1 MTTSHRL
8 IVGCLALFASVP
20 VTVHA
25 GNFYQ
30 QDNLVS
36 DVPGLAPSTDTN
48 LKNPWGIAL
57 SPKGPFWVSNQVTGT
72 STLYNSAGVPLPLVV
87 NIPAG
92 ASGPGGG
99 PTGQVFNNSGD
110 FLLHSG
116 GKALFLFANLD
127 GSISAWNPAQGSS
140 AQVPV
145 PISSIG
151 SYTGLAI
158 GNNGSA
164 NFLYAANAQSNKIDV
179 FDGSFA
185 PTSLAGLFSD
195 PNLPAGFSVYNIQQA
210 GGKLLVSYENT
221 GGSGGVVDAFDF
233 NGNLLQRLAGNGA
246 GGPLDS
252 PWGMTLAP
260 SSFGEFGG
268 ALLVGNEGDG
278 HISAFNATTGS
289 FLGQLRDG
297 NGNPITNTGL
307 WGLTF
312 GNGGNGGSADKLY
325 FAAGINDERDG
336 LFGSISAVPEP
347 STLLLFGV
355 GGVVV
360 VAARWSRRRRV

>member
-8 IVGCLALFASVP
+8 IVTCLALLANVP
-20 VTVHA
+20 ATVHA
-25 GNFYQ
+25 GNVYQ

-36 DVPGLAPSTDTN
+36 DVPGLGASTDAN

-72 STLYNSAGVPLPLVV
+72 STLYNSAGVPQPLVV

-92 ASGPGGG
+92 ASGPRG
-99 PTGQVFNNSGD
+99 PTGQVFNSSGD
-110 FLLHSG
+110 FVLNSG

-127 GSISAWNPAQGSS
+127 GSISGWNPAQGTS
-140 AQVPV
+140 AQVPI
-145 PISSIG
+145 ISNAV
-151 SYTGLAI
+151 YTGLAI
-158 GNNGSA
+158 ANNGSG
-164 NFLYAANAQSNKIDV
+164 NLLYAANAKGNRIDV
-179 FDGSFA
+179 FNGTFS
-185 PTSLAGLFSD
+185 PTSLAGSFSD

-210 GGKLLVSYENT
+210 GGKLLVSYENET
-221 GGSGGVVDAFDF
+221 NGGGVVDAFDL
-233 NGNLLQRLAGNGA
+233 NGNLLQRIAANGA

-252 PWGMTLAP
+252 PWGMTVAP

-268 ALLVGNEGDG
+268 ALLVGNERDG
-278 HISAFNATTGS
+278 HISAFNPTTGA

-297 NGNPITNTGL
+297 NGNPIANTGL

-312 GNGGNGGSADKLY
+312 GNGGSGGSVNKLY

-347 STLLLFGV
+347 STLVLFGV

-360 VAARWSRRRRV
+360 VAARWSRRRRVWR

>member
-36 DVPGLAPSTDTN
+36 NVPGLATSTDAN

-57 SPKGPFWVSNQVTGT
+57 SPKGPFWVSNQGSGT
-72 STLYNSAGVPLPLVV
+72 STLYNGAGVPQPLIV
-87 NIPAG
+87 NVPAG
-92 ASGPGGG
+92 GAGPRG
-99 PTGQVFNNSGD
+99 PTGQVFNSSGD
-110 FLLHSG
+110 FALTTG
-116 GKALFLFANLD
+116 GKTVFLFANLD
-127 GSISAWNPAQGSS
+127 GSISGWNPAQGPS
-140 AQVPV
+140 AQTSVTRNAV
-145 PISSIG
+145 
-151 SYTGLAI
+151 YTGLAI
-158 GNNGSA
+158 GNNGSD
-164 NFLYAANAQSNKIDV
+164 NFLYAANAKGNKIDV
-179 FDGSFA
+179 FNGSFA
-185 PTSLAGLFSD
+185 PASLSGSFSD

-210 GGKLLVSYENT
+210 GGKLLVSYENEIN
-221 GGSGGVVDAFDF
+221 GGGVVDAFDF
-233 NGNLLQRLAGNGA
+233 NGNLLQRIAANGA

-252 PWGMTLAP
+252 PWGITLAP

-268 ALLVGNEGDG
+268 ALLVGNERDG

-312 GNGGNGGSADKLY
+312 GNGGNGGSANKLY

-347 STLLLFGV
+347 STLVLFGV

-360 VAARWSRRRRV
+360 VAARWSRCRRV